1 MLLRHVQLERNG
13 QRLLRCE
20 ELRLPSPG
28 ISFLVGPGGAGKSS
42 LLTALAE
49 HPAGPE
55 ASLRAAFAEGGPLP
69 APCVHVPQH
78 VRLAQDGR
86 VSDALRRGHALDAER
101 FAARLKGLGL
111 APLAEQMDVPV
122 VLLNRSERRVLAV
135 LAQLCREAP
144 LYLVDE
150 PTADLEDG
158 DIDAVRR
165 TLGEISARACVLMA
179 THNRQDCLTLGGQV
193 LLLAGGEVQEVAP
206 SARFFAQPQTAAGKL
221 YVETGNCSLPR
232 EQAPPGK
239 DGLWWP
245 VPGLLC
251 GMSRPNLLHSAEPRL
266 RDIAARGIRHLV
278 CLEERVPYA
287 AQVARDAGLMHYHVP
302 VPDMAPPSFNQAV
315 DLCRTLEPAI
325 RANQAV
331 AMHCRGGLGRTGT
344 GLAALLI
351 WFGDSADEAIAK
363 IRRAQPLA
371 IQSNAQLRF
380 LHDFADR
387 ISGWHSPVTPN
398 SEVTHVTR

>member
-1 MLLRHVQLERNG
+1 MLLRHVQLERHG
-13 QRLLRCE
+13 QCLLRCE
-20 ELRLPSPG
+20 DLCLPSPG
-28 ISFLVGPGGAGKSS
+28 IGFLVGPGGAGKSS

-49 HPAGPE
+49 PSVGPE
-55 ASLRAAFAEGGPLP
+55 LSLRVAFVDGGSLP
-69 APCVHVPQH
+69 SPRVHVPQH
-78 VRLAQDGR
+78 LRLTQDGR
-86 VSDALRRGHALDAER
+86 ASDALRLDHGVEADR
-101 FAARLKGLGL
+101 FSAYLRAIGLPTMADQL
-111 APLAEQMDVPV
+111 EVPV
-122 VLLNRSERRVLAV
+122 AVLSRSERRMLAV
-135 LAQLCREAP
+135 LARLCREAP

-158 DIDAVRR
+158 EIDAVRR
-165 TLGEISARACVLMA
+165 ALSEIATRAGVLMA

-193 LLLAGGEVQEVAP
+193 LLLAGGAIQEVAL
-206 SARFFAQPQTAAGKL
+206 SERFFAQPQTAAGKL

-266 RDIAARGIRHLV
+266 REIAARGIRHLV

-287 AQVARDAGLMHYHVP
+287 AQVARDAGLTHYHVP

-344 GLAALLI
+344 GLAALLV
-351 WFGDSADEAIAK
+351 WFGDSATEAIAK

-371 IQSNAQLRF
+371 IQSNAQMRF

-387 ISGWHSPVTPN
+387 ISGWHSPATPN

>member
-1 MLLRHVQLERNG
+1 MLLRHVQLERHG
-13 QRLLRCE
+13 QYLLRCD
-20 ELRLPSPG
+20 ELCLPSPG

-42 LLTALAE
+42 LLSALAA
-49 HPAGPE
+49 HPAGPGT
-55 ASLRAAFAEGGPLP
+55 SLRTDGGPMP
-69 APCVHVPQH
+69 SPRVHVPQH
-78 VRLAQDGR
+78 VRLTHDGR
-86 VSDALRRGHALDAER
+86 VSDALGLAHAIDTER
-101 FAARLKGLGL
+101 YCAHLKGLGL
-111 APLAEQMDVPV
+111 ATLADQLEVPA

-135 LAQLCREAP
+135 LARLSQEAP

-150 PTADLEDG
+150 PTADQEDG
-158 DIDAVRR
+158 EIDAVRR
-165 TLGEISARACVLMA
+165 ALSEIATRACVLMA

-193 LLLAGGEVQEVAP
+193 ILLAGGAVQEVAP
-206 SARFFAQPQTAAGKL
+206 SARFFAQPQTAPGKL

-251 GMSRPNLLHSAEPRL
+251 GMSRPNLLHSAESRL
-266 RDIAARGIRHLV
+266 REIAARGIRHLV

-287 AQVARDAGLMHYHVP
+287 AQAARDAGITHYHVP
-302 VPDMAPPSFNQAV
+302 VPDMAPPSFSQAV
-315 DLCRTLEPAI
+315 YLCRTLEPAI

-344 GLAALLI
+344 GLAALLV

-371 IQSNAQLRF
+371 IQSNAQMRF

-387 ISGWHSPVTPN
+387 ISGWHSPATPN